1 MNAVLK
7 QPALGRSS
15 RDPRYACVLTLIIGN
30 ADGELDCGHAVL
42 IAPDLAL
49 TAAHCVKQWQRRLRV
64 RSALGGR
71 AVDVAAVHW
80 PSGSHYRYGDTVQQ
94 FPHFSLDRYSDDI
107 VVLQLATPLASV
119 CAALPFVPPDAP
131 YPVELARA
139 GNRRSVNRLPLRV
152 AAELRGLAVA
162 VDPDDSEPP
171 AVSGAPAFYD
181 PGDGTALRLAGLQVC
196 VGCVP
201 EGVPPPLSSRYAG
214 LVPLTPTRLAWIRA
228 LRRGNDDEADA
239 TAPATAPAVATA
251 SARRF
256 VIRRADGS
264 LHSGE
269 DTLIEI
275 DDLDYFHLMP
285 WRLLASGTLE
295 LLTSEGA
302 LWTTRVAQGDQIR
315 LQIVTHPQRE
325 VIELLLRPGG
335 SDGAPWPWLAG
346 SVWYEQQ
353 WVHVYLYRRSDGPEQ
368 GPCCNAGRVR
378 IEAFIDGGAHDADR
392 PEAHE
397 RVYDDGSLVAGA
409 PPPPL
414 RWRKPAPALAQDE
427 VGNGYEGHKVR

>member
-7 QPALGRSS
+7 DPAAGRSN
-15 RDPRYACVLTLIIGN
+15 RDPRYACVLNLLIGN
-30 ADGELDCGHAVL
+30 ADSELDCGHAVL

-71 AVDVAAVHW
+71 AVDVAVVHW
-80 PSGSHYRYGDTVQQ
+80 PSGSRYRYGDTVQH
-94 FPHFSLDRYSDDI
+94 FPHFSLDRFSDDI
-107 VVLQLATPLASV
+107 VVLQLSAPLHSV

-139 GNRRSVNRLPLRV
+139 GSRRSVSRLPLRV
-152 AAELRGLAVA
+152 AADLRGLAVA
-162 VDPDDSEPP
+162 VDPGDSEPP
-171 AVSGAPAFYD
+171 AASGAPAFYD
-181 PGDGTALRLAGLQVC
+181 PGDGAALRLVGLQVC
-196 VGCVP
+196 VGTLP

-214 LVPLTPTRLAWIRA
+214 LVPLTEARLAWIAA
-228 LRRGNDDEADA
+228 LRRGNDEGADA
-239 TAPATAPAVATA
+239 AVPVMAPGGGAAP
-251 SARRF
+251 ARRF

-302 LWTTRVAQGDQIR
+302 LWTTRVAQGDQVR

-325 VIELLLRPGG
+325 TVELLMHPGG
-335 SDGAPWPWLAG
+335 STAAPWPWLSG
-346 SVWYEQQ
+346 SVWYEQH
-353 WVHVYLYRRSDGPEQ
+353 WIHVYLYRRGDGPEQ

-378 IEAFIDGGAHDADR
+378 IEAYVDGGAHDADR

-397 RVYDDGSLVAGA
+397 RVYDDGSLVAGS

-414 RWRKPAPALAQDE
+414 RWRKPAPSLAQDE
-427 VGNGYEGHKVR
+427 VGNGYEGHRLR

>member
-7 QPALGRSS
+7 QPAAGRNS
-15 RDPRYACVLTLIIGN
+15 RDPRYACVLSLLIGN

-64 RSALGGR
+64 RSALGGG

-80 PSGSHYRYGDTVQQ
+80 PSGSRYRYGDTARQ

-107 VVLQLATPLASV
+107 VALQLAGSLDSA
-119 CAALPFVPPDAP
+119 CAALPFVPPQAP

-152 AAELRGLAVA
+152 AAQLRELAVA
-162 VDPDDSEPP
+162 VDPGDSEPP
-171 AVSGAPAFYD
+171 AASGAPAFFD
-181 PGDGTALRLAGLQVC
+181 PGDGGALRLAGLQVC
-196 VGCVP
+196 VGSLP
-201 EGVPPPLSSRYAG
+201 EGVPAHLTSRYAG
-214 LVPLTPTRLAWIRA
+214 LVPLTTARLAWIAA
-228 LRRGNDDEADA
+228 LRRDGDDAADSRV
-239 TAPATAPAVATA
+239 PAAAVATA
-251 SARRF
+251 APRRF

-302 LWTTRVAQGDQIR
+302 LWTTRVADGAQIR

-325 VIELLLRPGG
+325 VIELLLHPGG
-335 SDGAPWPWLAG
+335 SGSAPWPWLAG

-353 WVHVYLYRRSDGPEQ
+353 WIHVYLYRRSDGPGQ

-378 IEAFIDGGAHDADR
+378 VEAYVDGGAHDADR

-397 RVYDDGSLVAGA
+397 RVYDDGSRVAGA

-414 RWRKPAPALAQDE
+414 RWRKPAPSLAQDE
-427 VGNGYEGHKVR
+427 VGNGYEGHKLR